1 MLRRRLRNTYSK
13 LTTVSAGYSNE
24 PWPHRDT
31 HRPVRQ
37 VIDAFGPERC
47 VWGSA
52 FPQALWTPARL
63 SFLPPLL
70 SLAPEPSRFRCWMHP
85 SDATLSG
92 SCAQENSYE
101 QNLRV
106 FQEEMGL
113 SEEEQRWILSR
124 TPLKLWFGGPR
135 QIAPAL

>member
-1 MLRRRLRNTYSK
+1 MCPAAPLPFLVPSSGHLWRG
-13 LTTVSAGYSNE
+13 AG
-24 PWPHRDT
+24 R
-31 HRPVRQ
+31 V
-37 VIDAFGPERC
+37 
-47 VWGSA
+47 
-52 FPQALWTPARL
+52 
-63 SFLPPLL
+63 
-70 SLAPEPSRFRCWMHP
+70 
-85 SDATLSG
+85 
-92 SCAQENSYE
+92 CAQENSYE

>member
-1 MLRRRLRNTYSK
+1 MRLGVG
-13 LTTVSAGYSNE
+13 LPAG
-24 PWPHRDT
+24 T
-31 HRPVRQ
+31 L
-37 VIDAFGPERC
+37 DAGT
-47 VWGSA
+47 S
-52 FPQALWTPARL
+52 L
-63 SFLPPLL
+63 LPPA
-70 SLAPEPSRFRCWMHP
+70 SAPPP
-85 SDATLSG
+85 LVTSDAALDG
-92 SCAQENSYE
+92 VCAQENSYE

>member
-1 MLRRRLRNTYSK
+1 MRLGVGLPAGTLDAGTSLLPPAYAPPPLACFRRLVT
-13 LTTVSAGYSNE
+13 
-24 PWPHRDT
+24 
-31 HRPVRQ
+31 
-37 VIDAFGPERC
+37 
-47 VWGSA
+47 
-52 FPQALWTPARL
+52 
-63 SFLPPLL
+63 
-70 SLAPEPSRFRCWMHP
+70 
-85 SDATLSG
+85 SDAALDG
-92 SCAQENSYE
+92 VCAQENSYE

>member
-1 MLRRRLRNTYSK
+1 MLRRRLPNTYAK

-52 FPQALWTPARL
+52 FPQALWTPARPL
-63 SFLPPLL
+63 LPP
-70 SLAPEPSRFRCWMHP
+70 A
-85 SDATLSG
+85 
-92 SCAQENSYE
+92 CAQ
-101 QNLRV
+101 
-106 FQEEMGL
+106 
-113 SEEEQRWILSR
+113 SR
-124 TPLKLWFGGPR
+124 SR
-135 QIAPAL
+135 ALLLPFPGAV